1 MATIPTPEPPTPP
14 GPEPQPVPPHDPVP
28 APPVPPPDTPK
39 IAFLAETS
47 AFPKDQS
54 EVADY
59 LATLLKNHD
68 EEPEAIKAGVRFAVL
83 SLRRLKRC
91 ELIPR

>member
-1 MATIPTPEPPTPP
+1 
-14 GPEPQPVPPHDPVP
+14 
-28 APPVPPPDTPK
+28 VPPPDTPK
-39 IAFLAETS
+39 IAYLAGTL
-47 AFPKDQS
+47 AYPKDQS
-54 EVADY
+54 EVATY